1 MNPLLIFNTYK
12 NIIAGILLV
21 ALVLV
26 SLFAAIQ
33 SYRLNST
40 KYELSVANSQTYILS
55 AAIKNQNINIA
66 KLAADSLKRTQ
77 ESAQALKYARVVSLH
92 QLDKIN
98 ALKTLVGKVKTC
110 DESVNLAK
118 GIL

>member
-12 NIIAGILLV
+12 NLIAGILLI
-21 ALVLV
+21 ALVLM

-33 SYRLNST
+33 SYRLNSA

-55 AAIKNQNINIA
+55 AAIKNQNQNIA
-66 KLAADSLKRTQ
+66 KQAADSLKRTK
-77 ESAQALKYARVVSLH
+77 EAAQALKDARVVSLH

-98 ALKTLVGKVKTC
+98 ALKTLVGKGKTC